1 MITLKCKV
9 RWRSDTATLLRF
21 GEDEIWFSN
30 CHLNDN
36 GDGTVTMPRDLA
48 KRKGVESYEA

>member
-21 GEDEIWFSN
+21 SEDEIWFPN
-30 CHLNDN
+30 AQVNDN
-36 GDGTVTMPRDLA
+36 GDGTVTMPREIA
-48 KRKGVESYEA
+48 KRKGVEKYEA